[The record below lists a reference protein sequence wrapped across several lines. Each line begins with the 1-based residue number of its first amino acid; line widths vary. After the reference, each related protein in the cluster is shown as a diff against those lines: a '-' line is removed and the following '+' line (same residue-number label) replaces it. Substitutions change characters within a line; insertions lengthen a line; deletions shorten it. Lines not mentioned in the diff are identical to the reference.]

1 MAAGA
6 AMSLYQTILGHPFV
20 YNHVRPFVVGGVD
33 NSTSYGALGAGRE
46 DVVLDVGC
54 GTGDAMNY
62 LPEVAA
68 YHGYDT
74 DPVAIEFAR
83 KQATEKHLAS
93 WQFEVGIVDRALTEK
108 IAPTRVMLCGLLH
121 HLSDDQALDLLRAL
135 GSVKSVKRIATSD
148 VVYLPGKH
156 LSNLFAWLDRGKF
169 VRAVSGYRSLIER
182 AGLRI
187 VEEKIVRSHPTNGR
201 AEYLVFALESAHH
214 AGS

>member
-1 MAAGA
+1 
-6 AMSLYQTILGHPFV
+6 MSLYQTLLGHPFV

-33 NSTSYGALGAGRE
+33 NSASYGALGAGPD

-68 YHGYDT
+68 YRGYDT
-74 DPVAIEFAR
+74 DPIAIEFAR
-83 KQATEKHLAS
+83 KQAAHKGLS
-93 WQFEVGIVDRALTEK
+93 RWQFEVGIVDRALVDK
-108 IAPTRVMLCGLLH
+108 VAPSRVMLCGLLH
-121 HLSDDQALDLLRAL
+121 HLSDEQALDLLRAL
-135 GSVKSVKRIATSD
+135 GSSKSVQRIATSD

-169 VRAVSGYRSLIER
+169 VRAVDGYRALIRR

-201 AEYLVFALESAHH
+201 AEYLVFALESAPET
-214 AGS
+214 GS